1 MSISRVEVPYGAYTL
16 VIETGKLAKQAS
28 GAAVVTCGQTMVL
41 VTVCMAKKIREGLDF
56 FPLTVEYQEKTYAA
70 GKIPGG
76 FFKREGR
83 QTEKEILTSRLI
95 DRPVRPLFPEG
106 LRNEIQIVAT
116 VLSADNEV
124 DPDVLSIIGASAAL
138 MVSDIPFDGPISAVR
153 IGMKEGKFIVN
164 PTYAERAESPLD
176 FIIAGD
182 KEGIVMI
189 EGEGKEIPDAEIKD
203 MFAFAHEALQASMNM
218 QKELAKLASKPKVD
232 VKTNVLAPA
241 FIEKVK
247 SIGMARL
254 VEICNGVAEKKDRE
268 NKINELFAML
278 VADMT
283 VYADFKKG
291 DVAVTDKDVAA
302 VFEIMQ
308 YELIRKNVFEKDQ
321 RVDGRSAKEIRAI
334 SSEVGLLP
342 RPHGSGM
349 FVRGQTQGL
358 ATVTLGTKI
367 DEQMVEALDSTTYRK
382 FMLHY
387 NFPPFSVGET
397 KPMRGPS
404 RRDIGHGNLAHR
416 AIMAV
421 VPDSDTFP
429 YTIRVVSEIL
439 ESNGSSSMATV
450 CAGTL
455 ALMDAGVPLKA
466 PVAGISVGLISDEK
480 RSVLITDIQGVE
492 DHFGDMDFKVAGS
505 AEGVTAIQLDLK
517 IRHITVDLLG
527 KAIDQATEARK
538 FILGKMAET
547 IAVPRAKLSEFA
559 PRIATIQIPQDR
571 IGEVIGPGGK
581 TIRAIIEMTGATAID
596 IDDDG
601 KAFVSAP
608 NQESLDKV
616 TKYLSSL
623 LQEAEPGTIYEAR
636 VMRIMNFGAFCEFLP
651 GKEGLV
657 HVSELS
663 NKFVKDPNELVK
675 VGDTFPVILL
685 EIDKMGRYNLS
696 RKKAEAKNEEK

>member
-1 MSISRVEVPYGAYTL
+1 MNISRVEVPYGAHRL

-28 GAAVVTCGQTMVL
+28 GAAVVSCGETVVL
-41 VTVCMAKKIREGLDF
+41 VTVCMAKTVREGLDF

-70 GKIPGG
+70 GKVPGG
-76 FFKREGR
+76 FFKREGK

-106 LRNEIQIVAT
+106 LFNEVQIIAT
-116 VLSADNEV
+116 VLSADDQV

-153 IGMKEGKFIVN
+153 VGMKDGQFIVN
-164 PTYAERAESPLD
+164 PTYQQRAESSLD

-182 KEGIVMI
+182 ARGIVMI
-189 EGEGKEIPDAEIKD
+189 EGEGKEVPENQIKD
-203 MFAFAHEALQASMNM
+203 MFAFAHQALQPSREI
-218 QKELAKLASKPKVD
+218 QKELAKLAGKPKQE
-232 VKTNVLAPA
+232 VKTKVLPVE
-241 FIEKVK
+241 FIDKVK
-247 SIGMARL
+247 AIGMPRL
-254 VEICNGVAEKKDRE
+254 VEVFNGVADKKQRE
-268 NKINELFAML
+268 GQLNDVFSSL
-278 VADMT
+278 VSDMT

-291 DVAVTDKDVAA
+291 DEPVSEKDVAA
-302 VFEIMQ
+302 VFEMMQ
-308 YELIRKNVFEKDQ
+308 YDLIRNNVFEKDS
-321 RVDGRSAKEIRAI
+321 RVDGRSCKQIRDI
-334 SSEVGLLP
+334 SSEVRLLP
-342 RPHGSGM
+342 RPHGSSM
-349 FVRGQTQGL
+349 FVRGQTQAV

-367 DEQMVEALDSTTYRK
+367 DEQMIEALDGTTYRK
-382 FMLHY
+382 FLLHY

-416 AIMAV
+416 ALQAV
-421 VPDSDTFP
+421 VPDSEQFP
-429 YTIRVVSEIL
+429 YTIRIVSEIL

-450 CAGTL
+450 CAGSL
-455 ALMDAGVPLKA
+455 ALMDAGVPVKA

-480 RSVLITDIQGVE
+480 RAVLITDIQGME

-505 AEGVTAIQLDLK
+505 KNGITAIQLDLK
-517 IRHITVDLLG
+517 IRHISLDLLG
-527 KAIDQATEARK
+527 QAIDQSKEARY
-538 FILGKMAET
+538 FILDKMAET
-547 IAVPRAKLSEFA
+547 LSNHREELSPYA
-559 PRIATIQIPQDR
+559 PRITTIQIPQDR

-601 KAFVSAP
+601 KAVVSAP
-608 NQESLDKV
+608 DQESLKKV
-616 TKYLSSL
+616 TQYLSSI
-623 LQEAEPGTIYEAR
+623 LQEPEPGTIYEAR
-636 VMRIMNFGAFCEFLP
+636 VVKIMAFGAFCEFLP

-675 VGDTFPVILL
+675 VGDTFPVLL
-685 EIDKMGRYNLS
+685 MEIDKMGRYNLS
-696 RKKAEAKNEEK
+696 RKKAEAHGEPK

>member
-1 MSISRVEVPYGAYTL
+1 MSISRVEVPYGAHNL
-16 VIETGKLAKQAS
+16 VIETGKLAKQAA
-28 GAAVVTCGQTMVL
+28 GAAVVTCGQTIVL

-106 LRNEIQIVAT
+106 LMNEVQIIAT
-116 VLSADNEV
+116 VLSADDVV
-124 DPDVLSIIGASAAL
+124 DPDVLAIIGASAAL

-153 IGMKEGKFIVN
+153 IGMKDDQFIVN
-164 PTYAERAESPLD
+164 PSYAEREESPLN

-182 KEGIVMI
+182 NEGIVMI
-189 EGEGKEIPDAEIKD
+189 EGEGKEIPDAKIKE
-203 MFAFAHEALQASMNM
+203 MFAFAHAALQPSRDI
-218 QKELAKLASKPKVD
+218 QKELAKMAGKAKVA
-232 VKTNVLAPA
+232 V
-241 FIEKVK
+241 KVK
-247 SIGMARL
+247 ALPAGFSDKVNSIGMKKL
-254 VEICNGVAEKKDRE
+254 VEIFNGIADKKERE
-268 NKINELFAML
+268 NKGNELFASL
-278 VADMT
+278 VADMS
-283 VYADFKKG
+283 VYADFKRG
-291 DVAVTDKDVAA
+291 EEAVTEKDVAA
-302 VFEIMQ
+302 VFEVMQ

-321 RVDGRSAKEIRAI
+321 RVDGRSCKEIREI
-334 SSEVGLLP
+334 SSEAGLLP
-342 RPHGSGM
+342 RTHGSAM

-387 NFPPFSVGET
+387 NFPPYSVGET

-416 AIMAV
+416 ALSAV
-421 VPDSDTFP
+421 IPDSDTFP

-450 CAGTL
+450 CAGAL

-480 RSVLITDIQGVE
+480 RSVLISDIQGME

-505 AEGVTAIQLDLK
+505 ATGVTAIQLDLK
-517 IRHITVDLLG
+517 IRHISVDLLG

-547 IAVPRAKLSEFA
+547 LAVSREKLSEFA

-623 LQEAEPGTIYEAR
+623 LMEPEPGTIYEGR
-636 VMRIMNFGAFCEFLP
+636 VMRIMNFGAFCEFMP

-663 NKFVKDPNELVK
+663 NKFVKDPNELIK

-685 EIDKMGRYNLS
+685 EVDKMGRYNLS
-696 RKKAEAKNEEK
+696 RKKAEAQSEEK